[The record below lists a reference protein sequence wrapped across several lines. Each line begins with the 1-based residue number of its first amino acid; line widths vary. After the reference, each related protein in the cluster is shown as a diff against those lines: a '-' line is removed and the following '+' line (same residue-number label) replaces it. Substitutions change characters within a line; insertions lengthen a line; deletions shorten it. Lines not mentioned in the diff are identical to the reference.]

1 MSEYPI
7 EIGNS
12 LAMGR
17 IDTPTRE
24 GEVVNSLAEVE
35 GIPTPYVGMRFY
47 DKETKREYV
56 VTALKMAVI
65 KGVEVDNAV
74 VGSYVMVARKGDV
87 DDEVSRAIGK
97 EGELEQAIRNNAEGV
112 NTAKAD
118 IQSNRSAIVNVDNKV
133 NANSLRIEEVATTT
147 NSKIETEVA
156 KINKKI
162 SNEIAKVV
170 GGAPES
176 FDTLQEIAGW
186 IENDETG
193 AAAIANEVATNASDI
208 SRLRKAVFPLKV
220 ALSLSPS
227 TMLEYTGEN
236 KLFTLSWSIT
246 EGGERVDDVDSI
258 TVSYGGKTESVSP
271 SAQSVSIGAAND
283 TNITVTVKAHDMT
296 ATAQIKANFAYR
308 WFSGVVD
315 ADYEISESSIKQL
328 AQSGVTDSKAN
339 SVTYSPFTLKKVV
352 YAFAA
357 EYGSL
362 GGIVDLNNINLIN
375 NYSKSTV
382 GIGGV
387 TYNVYVTK
395 QEFSVEGNITYKYQ

>member
-1 MSEYPI
+1 MSELI
-7 EIGNS
+7 LTGGS
-12 LAMGR
+12 LKMT
-17 IDTPTRE
+17 DTNTPTRA
-24 GEVVNSLAEVE
+24 GEVIATLAEME
-35 GIPTPYVGMRFY
+35 NIPTPRVGMSVY
-47 DKETKREYV
+47 VADEDREYI
-56 VTALKMAVI
+56 VTALSEKTIAGVVVPNAMVSGYKMA
-65 KGVEVDNAV
+65 
-74 VGSYVMVARKGDV
+74 ARKSDV
-87 DDEVSRAIGK
+87 DEEAARATTR

-118 IQSNRSAIVNVDNKV
+118 ILTNRSAISVVDNKA

-147 NSKIETEVA
+147 NNRIETEVN

-162 SNEIAKVV
+162 SDEIAKVV
-170 GGAPES
+170 GSAPES

-193 AAAIANEVATNASDI
+193 AAAIANKTATNASEI

-227 TMLEYTGEN
+227 TMQEYTGEN

-258 TVSYGGKTESVSP
+258 TVSYGGNAESVSP
-271 SAQSVSIGAAND
+271 SAQSVSIAVAND

-315 ADYEISESSIKQL
+315 ADFEISESNIKQL

-339 SVTYSPFTLKKVV
+339 SVSYSPFTLKKVV